1 MQIDTE
7 KTIQFKISKGRRVRL
22 FILYLAVTFMS
33 AFILWSEYQGWN
45 KGSSK
50 ALIGIGGLILGLS
63 SSLAAMN
70 RLINIADLTVELGP
84 KGIFDRRICKYPI
97 PWSEIVSISKSETNG
112 QTLLML
118 EFTNEFEETQINS
131 IHHLIMKFK
140 NRRFGARGRGI
151 DPLDFHVGYQTFNR
165 MVHAYAKAHN
175 CPATRD

>member
-1 MQIDTE
+1 MQFDTE
-7 KTIQFKISKGRRVRL
+7 KTIQFEISKGRRIRL
-22 FILYLAVTFMS
+22 FILYLVLTVMS
-33 AFILWSEYQGWN
+33 TFILWSEYQGWN

-50 ALIGIGGLILGLS
+50 VVLGIGGLILGLS

-70 RLINIADLTVELGP
+70 RLINIADLTVDLGP

-97 PWSEIVSISKSETNG
+97 PWSEIIGISKSEING

-118 EFTNEFEETQINS
+118 EFTKEFEETQINS

-140 NRRFGARGRGI
+140 YRRFGARGRGI

-165 MVHAYAKAHN
+165 MVMTYARAHN
-175 CPATRD
+175 SPAARD